1 MEHALDQL
9 GASVRLFLILTGL
22 QLVGP
27 PLVVLAGR
35 WWLQRVNS
43 SALGAAVGIV
53 LGLLN
58 GVLCDGCHSSVIVLP
73 SGQQDNARRTVHLE
87 SGYHRTLSCVG
98 FFSSSQA
105 LCSGRAPKAPHRH
118 AKSARVSR
126 GKLRR
131 SY

>member
-58 GVLCDGCHSSVIVLP
+58 GVLCDGCYFVWQSGAEPHFVYIIQSICLTGLYGAFVGFIVLTFLRWL
-73 SGQQDNARRTVHLE
+73 ARGRGVH
-87 SGYHRTLSCVG
+87 G
-98 FFSSSQA
+98 SSA
-105 LCSGRAPKAPHRH
+105 A
-118 AKSARVSR
+118 
-126 GKLRR
+126 
-131 SY
+131 